1 MAWVKAGIAVVG
13 TAASMFSKHQA
24 NKKLKEMEKN
34 MPTYAMDESIKK
46 RLGLS
51 QTLLNAR
58 MPGAA
63 AAERNI
69 YQTQANQMAGA
80 QRGATSGNELLLA
93 GSGAAAQ
100 AGQQF
105 GALNQAENAD
115 YQRRYGNVSSATD
128 AMAAEKQAE
137 FANKMQNYQQSVAM
151 EGARQANTQQAISQG
166 TQLGMGLGSMAQQGA
181 FGGGGSSAGSGAAGM
196 TNAGSGGAGM
206 NNTGSPFASYQQVQT
221 GTFNNAS
228 GTQTQAQKPWWMQ

>member
-1 MAWVKAGIAVVG
+1 MAWIAAGTAVVG

-34 MPTYAMDESIKK
+34 MPTYSMDEGVKK

-166 TQLGMGLGSMAQQGA
+166 TQLGMGLGSMAQEGA
-181 FGGGGSSAGSGAAGM
+181 FNGTPSTTPA
-196 TNAGSGGAGM
+196 TGSGGVGM
-206 NNTGSPFASYQQVQT
+206 ANTGSPFASYQQTQT